1 MYIKIIFLLLWF
13 QAERVEK
20 QHVKLLTLNIN
31 ERQEEEDYQGK
42 LPWLYN

>member
-1 MYIKIIFLLLWF
+1 M
-13 QAERVEK
+13 EK

-42 LPWLYN
+42 KFYLL